1 MAAAADFTFQGLTWG
16 TSETADRSREDR
28 NWARQSLRWLG
39 VLMVAGLASVLPAGS
54 SDEPGRVASSSSD
67 SGMTELSLPLR
78 ATISRLAGAAT
89 PGYAAQGT
97 GGNAVLHNTR
107 HGLSARFSAS
117 GASIQTLGESANLR
131 LRSYGYGG
139 ALQSVTATRPTYHA
153 NVVTYPR
160 ATVTERYTNGPL
172 GIEQE
177 FVLARRPSA
186 QSGEALTVALAL
198 SGTLTPR
205 LSADGRVLAF
215 HSNDRLVLQ
224 YSGLFAVDASGRQ
237 LRSSLVLRR
246 STLTIRVDD
255 RGARYPVTIDPF
267 FQQAK
272 VTASDGAANDFFGL
286 SVAVSGDTAVVGSY
300 RSDVA
305 GMVDRGAAYVFVRP
319 ASGWSGAL
327 TETAK
332 LTASDGASADWLGYS
347 VSIDGDTIAVGAPQA
362 AGKGAVYVFKRP
374 ASGWAGTLTETAKF
388 TTSNSDSFQQLG
400 QSVALSGNAVVSAAP
415 EADVAGNTSQGAAF
429 VFVRS
434 AGGWSSGTESAK
446 LLASDGVAG
455 DSLGYAAGDHSV
467 AISDDTVV
475 VGSGF
480 KNNFQGA
487 AYVWVRPAS
496 GWSGTLLSN
505 AKVVASDGEP
515 NDNLG
520 FGVAVDHGTIVVGA
534 GRNGGG
540 GGAYVYQRPP
550 SGWSGEISETA
561 KLTPSGA
568 VNDDFFGRAVGISGD
583 TVFVG
588 GPFAAAVYVKQATG
602 WITAAETQALAA
614 PVELPF
620 GGFADFLGIADRT
633 IIAGTPLLSVNGKA
647 QQGAAY
653 IFGSEAF
660 SPVDTL
666 APQATNLRATPN
678 PALVSA
684 QVTVRAAIEDTATG
698 GSAIAS
704 ADLQVNGGAWTPM
717 QASDGAFDE
726 QTENVQ
732 ATLGTFASADA
743 AEVCMRG
750 RDVAGNTSAP
760 VCILLP
766 MVDPSAGFVTGAGS
780 IASRTLACP
789 VSCRGAAGG
798 AHVVLV
804 ARYQNRAS
812 VPIGETDFRF
822 QAGDLRFKSTSY
834 EWLIVNGDSG
844 IAQYKGTGQ
853 LNGRSGYSF
862 WLTVYD
868 AAVTGVGTDGV
879 RMKVAGPNGVIYDNR
894 PGISDANAS
903 SSSTQPIS
911 RGNIVIH
918 ARK

>member
-1 MAAAADFTFQGLTWG
+1 MAAAADFTIEGLTWD
-16 TSETADRSREDR
+16 TSGTADRSRDDR
-28 NWARQSLRWLG
+28 NWAQQRLRWLG
-39 VLMVAGLASVLPAGS
+39 VAVVAGLASVLLAGS
-54 SDEPGRVASSSSD
+54 SEEPARVATSPTN
-67 SGMTELSLPLR
+67 SGMAQLSLPLR

-89 PGYAAQGT
+89 PAYAARGT
-97 GGNAVLHNTR
+97 GGAAVLDNTR

-117 GASIQTLGESANLR
+117 GASVRTLGESANLR

-139 ALQSVTATRPTYHA
+139 ALQSVAATGPTYHA
-153 NVVTYPR
+153 NVVAYPR
-160 ATVTERYTNGPL
+160 GIVTERYTNGPL

-177 FVLARRPSA
+177 FVLARRPSV
-186 QSGEALTVALAL
+186 QTGEALTVALGL

-205 LSADGRVLAF
+205 LSADGRVLGF
-215 HSNDRLVLQ
+215 HSDDRLILR

-237 LRSSLVLRR
+237 LRSSLELRNG
-246 STLTIRVDD
+246 TLFIHADD
-255 RGARYPVTIDPF
+255 RGARYPITIDPF

-272 VTASDGAANDFFGL
+272 LTASDGAANDFFGL
-286 SVAVSGDTAVVGSY
+286 SVAVSGNTAVVGSY

-332 LTASDGASADWLGYS
+332 LTASDGASADWFGYS

-362 AGKGAVYVFKRP
+362 AGRGAVYVFKQP
-374 ASGWAGTLTETAKF
+374 ASGWTGTLTETAKF
-388 TTSNSDSFQQLG
+388 TISDSDSFQQLG
-400 QSVALSGNAVVSAAP
+400 QSVAISGDALVSAAP
-415 EADVAGNTSQGAAF
+415 EADVADNTSQGAAY
-429 VFVRS
+429 VFVRP

-475 VGSGF
+475 VGNGF

-487 AYVWVRPAS
+487 GYVWVRPPS

-505 AKVVASDGEP
+505 AKLVASDGEP

-520 FGVAVDHGTIVVGA
+520 FGVAVDHATIVVGA

-540 GGAYVYQRPP
+540 GGAYVYERPL
-550 SGWSGEISETA
+550 SGWSGELSETA
-561 KLTPSGA
+561 KLTASGD
-568 VNDDFFGRAVGISGD
+568 VNDDFFGRAVGISGG

-588 GPFAAAVYVKQATG
+588 GPFAAAVYVEPASG

-614 PVELPF
+614 PLELPF
-620 GGFADFLGIADRT
+620 GGFADFLGIASGT
-633 IIAGTPLLSVNGKA
+633 FIAGTPLLSVGGRA

-678 PALVSA
+678 PGLITA
-684 QVTVRAAIEDTATG
+684 QVIVRAAIEDMATG

-704 ADLQVNGGAWTPM
+704 ADVQVNGGAWTPM
-717 QASDGAFDE
+717 QASDGVFDE

-732 ATLGTFASADA
+732 ATLGPFASAGA
-743 AEVCMRG
+743 AEVCVRG

-760 VCILLP
+760 VCLLLA
-766 MVDPSAGFVTGAGS
+766 MVDPSAGFVTGAGW
-780 IASRTLACP
+780 IASPSSACP
-789 VSCRGAAGG
+789 VSCRGAAGS

-804 ARYQNRAS
+804 ARYQNRGS
-812 VPIGETDFRF
+812 MPIGETDFRF
-822 QAGDLRFKSTSY
+822 QAGNLTFKSSSY
-834 EWLIVNGDSG
+834 EWLVVNGESG

-862 WLTVYD
+862 WLTLYD
-868 AAVTGVGTDGV
+868 AGVTGVGADGI
-879 RMKVAGPNGVIYDNR
+879 RMKVTGPNGVIYDNR
-894 PGISDANAS
+894 PGISDANANP
-903 SSSTQPIS
+903 SSTQPIS